1 MKRSN
6 SGILLALL
14 ENETVSEEELS
25 EVVKVCEKYGIILDK
40 KSDITKEIR
49 SRSRSIESIVNKDT
63 NKYIEYIKEISLR

>member
-14 ENETVSEEELS
+14 ENEPVSEEELS